1 MRIHRAYLTAGA
13 RDAIGVAIVIDVFR
27 ACSVMAHVLAA
38 GARRVIPVAGVDEAR
53 ELKREQPDWLL
64 IGERH
69 ARRLPGFDAGNSP
82 TEVLELPLGGA
93 TLIHTTHAGT
103 QGLTAADNR
112 HLFTGAF
119 VNHAATVRAVWA
131 LAPDDVTIVAMGHQA
146 RERCLE
152 DDLCADLFEAR
163 LSGQEM
169 DTRDLAVQLRRAPA
183 AAKFFDPAADW
194 APEADFACCTA
205 LDSIDI
211 AVRRRRDPTLQDRW
225 VLERA

>member
-1 MRIHRAYLTAGA
+1 MRIHRAYLTDGA
-13 RDAIGVAIVIDVFR
+13 REAVGVAIVIDVFR
-27 ACSVMAHVLAA
+27 ACSVMAHALAA

-53 ELKREQPDWLL
+53 ALKREQPDWLL

-82 TEVLELPLGGA
+82 TEVLELPLEGA

-103 QGLTAADNR
+103 QGLTAAANR

-131 LAPDDVTIVAMGHQA
+131 LAPDDVTIVAMGHQ
-146 RERCLE
+146 
-152 DDLCADLFEAR
+152 FEAR

-169 DTRDLAVQLRRAPA
+169 DTRDFAARLRLAPA

-194 APEADFACCTA
+194 APQADFACCTA

-211 AVRRRRDPTLQDRW
+211 AVRRRRDPALRDRW

>member
-1 MRIHRAYLTAGA
+1 MKIHRGYLTAGA
-13 RDAIGVAIVIDVFR
+13 REAVGVAIVIDVFR
-27 ACSVMAHVLAA
+27 ACSVMAHALA
-38 GARRVIPVAGVDEAR
+38 GGVRRVVPVAGVDEAR
-53 ELKREQPDWLL
+53 ELKREHPDWLL

-69 ARRLPGFDAGNSP
+69 ARPLPGFDAGNSP
-82 TEVLELPLGGA
+82 TEVLRLPLLGA

-103 QGLTAADNR
+103 QGLTAAANR

-131 LAPDDVTIVAMGHQA
+131 LAPEEVTIVAMGHQA

-163 LSGQEM
+163 LSGQTM
-169 DTRDLAVQLRRAPA
+169 DTRDLVERLRQAPA

-194 APEADFACCTA
+194 APQTDFAHCTA
-205 LDSIDI
+205 LDSIDL
-211 AVRRRRDPTLQDRW
+211 AVRRRRDPELADRW